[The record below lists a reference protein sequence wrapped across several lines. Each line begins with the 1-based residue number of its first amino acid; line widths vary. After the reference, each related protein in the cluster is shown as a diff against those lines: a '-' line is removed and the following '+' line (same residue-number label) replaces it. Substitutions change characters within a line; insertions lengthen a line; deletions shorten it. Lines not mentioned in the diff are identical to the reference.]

1 MIADNRGTA
10 LGIADKDGGKDKA
23 DIHDNAVSGH
33 AIGTAQAEQLPVV
46 QRAYQ
51 RGGQIRH
58 QFTGAVGA
66 GLK

>member
-33 AIGTAQAEQLPVV
+33 AIGAAQAEQLPVV

-51 RGGQIRH
+51 RG
-58 QFTGAVGA
+58 
-66 GLK
+66 